1 LSEKKQKEEKS
12 LEEII
17 QTIKKLQESKQ
28 TQTQVKKDFQ

>member
-1 LSEKKQKEEKS
+1 VKKKQKEEKS

-17 QTIKKLQESKQ
+17 QTIKKLQESKK